1 MRRFAILLLSLLVL
15 GTTGA
20 DAQRRRTVSKKPVV
34 VEDPRIAQ
42 MLAATQQIMFIDSMV
57 VDKRDFV
64 KHIPLSMEC
73 GTLEMQDS
81 LGTYTNEL
89 GEHRLAAFL
98 DPSDSL
104 CHIYASDYIGQ
115 QWTEPVVAE
124 GISDDSANFPFLMPD
139 GITLYLAQKG
149 EKSLGGYD
157 LFVTRYDG
165 DTGSYLRVEN
175 IGMPFASEAND
186 YLYAIDEKY
195 QLGYFVTDR
204 RQPEGK
210 VCIYVFVPN
219 QTRKVYQSEAYS
231 DEKLRSLA
239 RIDRIAD
246 TWTNTKERQQA
257 LQRLDAARA
266 EALQT
271 ASKRNV
277 SKGNTELDNLRHQ
290 ADVLEKALQVARNY
304 YAKASASDRQT
315 LKAEI
320 IKSEKELE
328 TLQLEIR
335 EKEKQQRNASASKNN

>member
-1 MRRFAILLLSLLVL
+1 MRRFTILLISLLVF

-20 DAQRRRTVSKKPVV
+20 DAQRRRTVKKPVV

-73 GTLEMQDS
+73 GTLEMHDS

-89 GEHRLAAFL
+89 KDHRLTAYM
-98 DPSDSL
+98 DPTDSL
-104 CHIYASDYIGQ
+104 CHIYTSDYIGQ
-115 QWTEPVVAE
+115 VWTELVKAQ
-124 GISDDSANFPFLMPD
+124 GISDDDANFPFLMPD
-139 GITLYLAQKG
+139 GVTLYLAQKG

-157 LFVTRYDG
+157 LLVTRYDG
-165 DTGSYLRVEN
+165 DDGGYLRVEN

-204 RQPEGK
+204 RQPAGK

-219 QTRKVYQSEAYS
+219 QTRKVYHSEAYS
-231 DEKLRSLA
+231 DEQLRSLA

-266 EALQT
+266 EAAQ
-271 ASKRNV
+271 ASAKR
-277 SKGNTELDNLRHQ
+277 SEKKGNTELDNLRHQ

-304 YAKASASDRQT
+304 YAKAPASERQT
-315 LKAEI
+315 LRPEI
-320 IKSEKELE
+320 IKSENELE
-328 TLQLEIR
+328 ALQMEILK
-335 EKEKQQRNASASKNN
+335 KEKQQRNASVQNNN